1 MEKKALSDS
10 MVYQEERFTKKI
22 LFQKGDSVAFVLNF
36 LPGQQLPSHTHPG
49 AEVYIQALKGNGTIQ
64 VNESEYELFEGEIIH
79 LSGEETFS
87 YRNSGDHPSS
97 LHVVLCKI
105 PSPAY
110 TKEI

>member
-1 MEKKALSDS
+1 MEKKNLVES

-22 LFQKGDSVAFVLNF
+22 LFQKGDTVAFNLNF
-36 LPGQQLPSHTHPG
+36 MPGQQLPSHTHPG
-49 AEVYIQALKGNGTIQ
+49 AEVYIQALKGTGSIQ
-64 VNESEYELFEGEIIH
+64 VDDAEYELIEGELIH

-87 YRNSGDHPSS
+87 YRNSSDQPSS

-110 TKEI
+110 AKEI